1 MKLLDI
7 LKEITD
13 DIDSSKV
20 KIRRKVVN
28 GLLVFIPYYDG
39 EPMGAFRMK
48 PFDNDY
54 KITAVILYDRFKGK
68 GIGKKMYIYIIKTL
82 AKEGKK
88 LYSDDHQSP
97 EAKYVWD
104 SLVRNGYA
112 IPTENGYMSR

>member
-1 MKLLDI
+1 MKLLHI
-7 LKEITD
+7 LKETTN

-48 PFDNDY
+48 PFENNY

-82 AKEGKK
+82 TKEGKK

-104 SLVRNGYA
+104 SLVKDNYA
-112 IPTENGYMSR
+112 ISTQKGYVSK